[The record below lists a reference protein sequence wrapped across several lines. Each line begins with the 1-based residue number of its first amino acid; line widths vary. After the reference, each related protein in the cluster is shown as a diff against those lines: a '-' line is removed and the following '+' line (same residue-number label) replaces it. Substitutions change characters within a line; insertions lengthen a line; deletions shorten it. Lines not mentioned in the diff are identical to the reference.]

1 MTDITTVNGKPSI
14 VVSDHDHARLTGLA
28 SGALDRVPDI
38 AEELQSE
45 MDRAQVVRA
54 GAVPTDVVQMGSTV
68 EFRSDSGQR
77 RRVTLVFPR
86 DADISAS
93 RISILTPI
101 GTALIGLSP
110 GQSIQWT
117 GRDGREHELTVL
129 EVLQPAEAAA
139 G

>member
-117 GRDGREHELTVL
+117 GRDGRKHELTVL

>member
-117 GRDGREHELTVL
+117 GRDGRKHELTVL
-129 EVLQPAEAAA
+129 EVLQPAKAAA